1 MSQAIQG
8 HCLCG
13 ETTITI
19 QNGDAFQSQILCHC
33 WDCKHTSGSAF
44 STNIVAPLKDTVM
57 VGPVRTY
64 ETTGASGNPVTRSF
78 CGTCGS
84 ALSHR
89 SIMHGDGAA
98 IQTGNFKYFAD
109 KPVSLEFFTKD
120 RWSVIAAI
128 EGAKQ
133 FSSPVLKKVDEQ
145 T

>member
-19 QNGDAFQSQILCHC
+19 QNGYPFQSQILCHC
-33 WDCKHTSGSAF
+33 WDCKHTS
-44 STNIVAPLKDTVM
+44 VM

-64 ETTGASGNPVTRSF
+64 EMTGASGNPVTRSF

-98 IQTGNFKYFAD
+98 IQTGNF
-109 KPVSLEFFTKD
+109 E
-120 RWSVIAAI
+120 
-128 EGAKQ
+128 
-133 FSSPVLKKVDEQ
+133 
-145 T
+145 